1 MAQGT
6 QGGGGAEEPPQE
18 AALGDLQQAERILL
32 TAVRNYRMH
41 EPGVAAREASLA
53 VERAAA
59 AFIEARGGEADLE
72 GAAVARRFAELTRD
86 EPDLAETAGAVHDA
100 QVRHESLWRR
110 DRDDVTAEEA
120 LKVIV
125 DCGETI
131 QSIAEALQQR
141 LERSPPGIQ
150 AWAAWR
156 DLAGSGVD
164 AAPVEAVM
172 LSLRAKDEER
182 TAVEAQL
189 RELSPGG
196 LEAAVQATQAKLH
209 RLETEPHGYT
219 TVEAARRR
227 RRLLGGLDALAR
239 EIRRRGLDVALSPHA
254 MRRIEALRP
263 QRDRRPTRAAERP
276 AGGTGE
282 GRG

>member
-1 MAQGT
+1 MARST
-6 QGGGGAEEPPQE
+6 QGGAGESEATPEQ
-18 AALGDLQQAERILL
+18 AALDDLQRAERILL

-41 EPGVAAREASLA
+41 EPGVAAREACLA

-59 AFIEARGGEADLE
+59 AFVQARGGEADLE
-72 GAAVARRFAELTRD
+72 GAAVARGFAELTRD
-86 EPDLAETAGAVHDA
+86 EPALAETAGAVQNA
-100 QVRHESLWRR
+100 QVQHEALWRR
-110 DRDDVTAEEA
+110 DRDDIDAEEA
-120 LKVIV
+120 LSVIV
-125 DCGETI
+125 ACGGTI
-131 QSIAEALQQR
+131 QAIAEALGQP
-141 LERSPPGIQ
+141 LERSPAGIR

-156 DLAGSGVD
+156 DLAGSGAE
-164 AAPVEAVM
+164 AAPAEAVM
-172 LSLRAKDEER
+172 LSPRAKGEER

-239 EIRRRGLDVALSPHA
+239 EIRRRGLDVALSSHA

-263 QRDRRPTRAAERP
+263 QDDSSSGQ
-276 AGGTGE
+276 GG
-282 GRG
+282 